1 MGSYKDLVVNTLLDR
16 SPQEWIVAIGIAL
29 LLALAVAGTLVACR
43 RWLKVTDDTAPLVG
57 LSLLAI
63 FGGMVIG
70 GIYVQLER
78 RGSAGMGADARPPG
92 APGQGQ
98 GKAQGKGAGFGGF
111 TTRLAGTIIENAD
124 VDHDGVL
131 SMDEAA
137 NAAAKFVKETDPS
150 GKGGI
155 DRETL
160 QNALRERLRPPG
172 QPQPAPSTTKT
183 AEPQPASPKPAPSDT
198 SAQPPA

>member
-1 MGSYKDLVVNTLLDR
+1 MGSYKDSVVNTLLDR

-29 LLALAVAGTLVACR
+29 LLALAVAGALMACR
-43 RWLKVTDDTAPLVG
+43 RWLKVADDTAPLVG

-70 GIYVQLER
+70 GLYIQLER
-78 RGSAGMGADARPPG
+78 RTSAGAGADARPPG
-92 APGQGQ
+92 APGKGQ
-98 GKAQGKGAGFGGF
+98 GKGQGKGAGLGGF

-124 VDHDGVL
+124 ADHDGVL

-137 NAAAKFVKETDPS
+137 NAAARFVKESDSS
-150 GKGGI
+150 GKGAI

-160 QNALRERLRPPG
+160 QNALRESLRPPG
-172 QPQPAPSTTKT
+172 QAQPAPSTTKA
-183 AEPQPASPKPAPSDT
+183 AEPQPAAPQPAPSDT
-198 SAQPPA
+198 ASRPPA